1 MPRPG
6 VLAQQPHQQQHR
18 QRCAQRRRRRQ
29 RVRRIAQETLSRCLR
44 RLADLGCIVV
54 KGYVATVRD
63 LQALQWLA
71 ASPVV

>member
-18 QRCAQRRRRRQ
+18 QRCAQRRRQ

-63 LQALQWLA
+63 LQALQLLD